1 MSVPYLVLSLHWLN
15 PRTLATVD
23 TLEQV
28 HLIDVRSQV
37 ELEVVDVSNAGLV
50 YGSSHFKGL
59 STGGNVSKALVSKFA
74 FFKCHSYLFTNT
86 YNILVYCSNHI
97 FLFLGSCG

>member
-1 MSVPYLVLSLHWLN
+1 MSSKIRLIPLQKLCVPYLLLSIHWLN
-15 PRTLATVD
+15 PRTFATVD

-28 HLIDVRSQV
+28 HLIDVRSQI

-59 STGGNVSKALVSKFA
+59 STGGNVSKAMVRKFNV
-74 FFKCHSYLFTNT
+74 FF
-86 YNILVYCSNHI
+86 
-97 FLFLGSCG
+97 